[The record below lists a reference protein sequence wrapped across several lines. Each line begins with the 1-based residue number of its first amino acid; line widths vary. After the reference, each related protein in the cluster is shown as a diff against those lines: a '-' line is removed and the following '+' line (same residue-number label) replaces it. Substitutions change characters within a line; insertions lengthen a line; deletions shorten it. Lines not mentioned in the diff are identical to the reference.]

1 MMWKFMILIL
11 AFTATAP
18 AILAASPFGDGFATG
33 KLEDYLEKPDPKQT
47 KIVLNKIEGMKGK
60 SALSI
65 TDNTNVSFKPVEFS
79 PNTKYTLS
87 FRGCF
92 TGGESIEENP
102 RLDIAVM
109 PRSRLAFL
117 ACHEIEFLDAEKKKI
132 QQPVIAFNLPFRNW
146 HDYVSI
152 FYSPANA
159 AFIRLTVRS
168 APGITFSMDCLKLE
182 KTPDEG
188 SINVNPDF
196 KCGLYNYS
204 GWSGLAAGAKMILTK
219 EGKPA
224 FDTKYGSTS
233 TGFPVTEPGTY
244 KTSAKFTGNG
254 YNANI
259 AVRFFDKDG
268 KMTGS
273 FGVRVENYF
282 ILPAGTVYGH
292 FLAYSGVIEELR
304 LIRIG
309 DEKKIEELRKK

>member
-18 AILAASPFGDGFATG
+18 AIFAAPPFGDGFATG
-33 KLEDYLEKPDPKQT
+33 ILEDYLEKPDPKQT
-47 KIVLNKIEGMKGK
+47 KVALNKIEGMKGE
-60 SALSI
+60 SVLSI
-65 TDNTNVSFKPVEFS
+65 TDNTKVLFNPVPVS
-79 PNTKYTLS
+79 PNTKYTLE

-109 PRSRLAFL
+109 PRSSLAFL
-117 ACHEIEFLDAEKKKI
+117 PCHEIEFLDAEKKKI
-132 QQPVIAFNLPFRNW
+132 QQPVIAFNLTFRNW

-159 AFIRLTVRS
+159 AFVRLTVRS

-188 SINVNPDF
+188 AINVNPDF

-204 GWSGLAAGAKMILTK
+204 GWSSLAVAAKMILTK
-219 EGKPA
+219 DGKPA

-233 TGFPVTEPGTY
+233 TGFPVSEPGTY
-244 KTSAKFTGNG
+244 QASAKFTGNG

-259 AVRFFDKDG
+259 SVRFYDKDG
-268 KMTGS
+268 KSTGS
-273 FGVRVENYF
+273 FRFLDKTVF
-282 ILPAGTVYGH
+282 ILPSGTVAGD

-304 LIRIG
+304 LIRAG
-309 DEKKIEELRKK
+309 DEKKIEEIRKK